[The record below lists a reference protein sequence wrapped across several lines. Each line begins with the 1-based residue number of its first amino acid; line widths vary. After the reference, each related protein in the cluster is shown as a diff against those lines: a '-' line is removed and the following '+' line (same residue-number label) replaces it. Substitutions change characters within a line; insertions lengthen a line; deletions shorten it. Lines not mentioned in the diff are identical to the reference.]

1 MGVKNLKKKILD
13 ILCVW
18 SSSTCERIRKDLN
31 FKKSEGI
38 YYDSTEIDET
48 MKYITMLPKKMDVI
62 KNYMKRFYGESITE
76 LNEAQA
82 NQKLVNTTPKNVLKS
97 YIYHMD
103 SITRKRKYVYY

>member
-1 MGVKNLKKKILD
+1 MGVKNLKKKKILD

-48 MKYITMLPKKMDVI
+48 MKYITMLPKK
-62 KNYMKRFYGESITE
+62 NGC
-76 LNEAQA
+76 
-82 NQKLVNTTPKNVLKS
+82 NQKLHEKILWRIN
-97 YIYHMD
+97 Y
-103 SITRKRKYVYY
+103 